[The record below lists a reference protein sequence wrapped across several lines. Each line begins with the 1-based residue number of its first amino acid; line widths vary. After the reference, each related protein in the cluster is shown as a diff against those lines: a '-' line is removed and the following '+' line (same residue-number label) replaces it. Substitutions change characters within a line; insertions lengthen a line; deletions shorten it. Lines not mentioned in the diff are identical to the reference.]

1 MLQVKAINDFLI
13 KTLRG
18 WSSCFCIIYFF
29 LWNVKEECLI
39 CFVHTMKITLTF
51 HWVIF
56 QNIRRIFHRRNNG
69 GHEFEYKLTKLY
81 IVLII
86 FVNRSHAL
94 ISSWPLYVSLSTTP
108 PTFVFNINNYFSG
121 IQIILQSK
129 GRRFSVLWGGN
140 GLTIGIN
147 YTWNNPRF
155 LKSFFYVN
163 ISIVVVVFLTL
174 HSIQRGWCWS

>member
-140 GLTIGIN
+140 GLTLGKTQVYKLHLEQPPFFKII
-147 YTWNNPRF
+147 F
-155 LKSFFYVN
+155 L
-163 ISIVVVVFLTL
+163 
-174 HSIQRGWCWS
+174 C